1 MLVRPLE
8 RADWAAVIALNQ
20 DSVSELSDLDPQR
33 LEFLLGRAHSAMVVE
48 DAGAV
53 VAFALAIAPGTDYDS
68 LNYRW
73 FSERYERFLYLD
85 RIAVERRLRR
95 RGIGARLYDEMERAA
110 AAFQRMVCEV
120 NLEPANEASLAF
132 HRRRGYRDLGR
143 LRHPEKLVVL
153 MAKELGADA

>member
-132 HRRRGYRDLGR
+132 HRRHGYRELGR